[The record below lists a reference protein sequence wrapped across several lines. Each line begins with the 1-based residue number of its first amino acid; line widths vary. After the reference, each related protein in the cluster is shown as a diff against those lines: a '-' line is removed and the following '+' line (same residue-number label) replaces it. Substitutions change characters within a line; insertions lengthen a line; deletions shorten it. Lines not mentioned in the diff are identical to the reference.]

1 VIALAGSYGD
11 VDRDGEIVDVLVRRL
26 RRRRRLTGAIGEH
39 RAVDVDA
46 ASQLRLVEELLERA
60 RARRPGC

>member
-1 VIALAGSYGD
+1 MIALAGSYGD
-11 VDRDGEIVDVLVRRL
+11 VDRDGEI
-26 RRRRRLTGAIGEH
+26 
-39 RAVDVDA
+39 VDA

>member
-1 VIALAGSYGD
+1 MIALAGSYGD

-26 RRRRRLTGAIGEH
+26 RRRRLTGAIGEH
-39 RAVDVDA
+39 RAADVDA